1 MLLDGGRNLA
11 GHLRGLTEE
20 TAMSE
25 VYAFSTIPAKI
36 LLPIDFSPSSHL
48 ALEQAT
54 VLAQHFHAELVLVTV
69 LQENSELEADKKVA
83 EAHFAVSVAGLAA
96 KGIKT
101 TAKVEV
107 DVDIAGKILDVIDSE
122 KIDLIVV
129 STHGTTG
136 WHPLVFGSIA
146 EKLVKLVHI
155 PLLLVRTEKPESSVK
170 LKSGRLMEWW

>member
-1 MLLDGGRNLA
+1 MPEA
-11 GHLRGLTEE
+11 Y
-20 TAMSE
+20 S
-25 VYAFSTIPAKI
+25 FSTIPAKI

-54 VLAQHFHAELVLVTV
+54 VLAQHFHAELLLVNV
-69 LQENSELEADKKVA
+69 LQESANVEAEKKEA
-83 EAHFAVSVAGLAA
+83 EARFSVSVAGLTA
-96 KGIKT
+96 KGLNAS
-101 TAKVEV
+101 AKVTV
-107 DVDIAGKILDVIDSE
+107 DNDIAGSILDVIESE
-122 KIDLIVV
+122 KVDLIVV

>member
-1 MLLDGGRNLA
+1 MA
-11 GHLRGLTEE
+11 
-20 TAMSE
+20 E

-54 VLAQHFHAELVLVTV
+54 VLAQHFHAELLLVHV
-69 LQENSELEADKKVA
+69 VSEGASPEAEKSEA
-83 EAHFAVSVAGLAA
+83 EKRFAVSVAGLVA
-96 KGIKT
+96 KGIKAT
-101 TAKVEV
+101 SSVEV
-107 DVDIAGKILDVIDSE
+107 DNDIAGCILDVIERE
-122 KIDLIVV
+122 KVDMIVV

-146 EKLVKLVHI
+146 EKLIKLVHI